1 MIKLD
6 NVSLIYD
13 VQKQQPTYAL
23 SRINLEIKPNTFY
36 GILGPSGSG
45 KSSLLYIMSGLIKPT
60 TGKVYYEKQNWQ
72 TLGEEKS
79 AAIRLKEFGFIFQ
92 KHLLLP
98 YMNLVENVLIPINS
112 KKKEDRDEAKALLIS
127 LGLEKEMEK
136 KPTQLSG
143 GQCQRV
149 AIARALI
156 NHPKIIFA
164 DEMTASL
171 DYKAAERVLGLF
183 EKIRKQTTVLFVTH
197 DERMTQGADEII
209 RMWDGKLEDNR

>member
-60 TGKVYYEKQNWQ
+60 TGKVYYEKQDWQ
-72 TLGEEKS
+72 TLSEEKS

-112 KKKEDRDEAKALLIS
+112 NKKEDREEAKALLVR

-136 KPTQLSG
+136 KPAQLSG

-171 DYKAAERVLGLF
+171 DYKVAEKVLGLF
-183 EKIRKQTTVLFVTH
+183 EEIRKQTTVLFVTH

-209 RMWDGKLEDNR
+209 RVRDGKLEDKE